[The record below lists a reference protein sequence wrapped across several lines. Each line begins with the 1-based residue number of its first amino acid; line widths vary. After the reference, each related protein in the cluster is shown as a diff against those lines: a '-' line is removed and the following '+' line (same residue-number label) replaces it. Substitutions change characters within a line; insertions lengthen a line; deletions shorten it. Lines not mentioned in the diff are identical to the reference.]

1 MKSLGWALIQ
11 YDWYPYKKGKF
22 RYRVSNA
29 QKEEDAKT
37 HGEKMAIYK
46 PTTEAWNRPV
56 STSSMLR
63 VLAQVSHPLWP
74 WVPSTVSCEHQGDS
88 EKRMK

>member
-46 PTTEAWNRPV
+46 PTTEAWNRPF
-56 STSSMLR
+56 
-63 VLAQVSHPLWP
+63 PYGP
-74 WVPSTVSCEHQGDS
+74 WKEPTLLTP
-88 EKRMK
+88 